1 LPRVQG
7 VPRNEAEGQC
17 RALAL
22 SPPAAPLLARP
33 DDLRKQLDIRKPRES
48 DFSKDDVRSWAL
60 KILESMAQ
68 LSQHERRRVLQH
80 AMKVNG
86 V

>member
-1 LPRVQG
+1 M
-7 VPRNEAEGQC
+7 
-17 RALAL
+17 
-22 SPPAAPLLARP
+22 AAIPFEDLTP
-33 DDLRKQLDIRKPRES
+33 DMRKQLGIKQPCEA

-60 KILESMAQ
+60 KILASMAQ